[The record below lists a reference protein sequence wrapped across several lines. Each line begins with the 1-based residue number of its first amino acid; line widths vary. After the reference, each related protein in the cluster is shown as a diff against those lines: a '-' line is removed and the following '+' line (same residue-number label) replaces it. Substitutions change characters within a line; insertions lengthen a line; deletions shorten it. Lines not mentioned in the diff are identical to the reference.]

1 MTNAPDLNDLMA
13 QLIALRDVH
22 GGPMGQERGLPPVER
37 WNPPI
42 CADIGMQIRTDGS
55 WWHAGARITRQPL
68 IDLFATVLRK
78 DDDGQT
84 WLVTPGEKIIV
95 HVQDAHFLGTRVD
108 AVETSRGHSIAL
120 TTNVG
125 DLVVIGP
132 EHPLRVVI
140 DPDTGEPRPYVR
152 IRGNLEARVLR
163 APFYELVELARENK
177 GRFEITSQGMA
188 FSLGYSEGQSA

>member
-1 MTNAPDLNDLMA
+1 MTIAPDLNDLMA

-22 GGPMGQERGLPPVER
+22 SHERGLPPVEL
-37 WNPPI
+37 WNPPV
-42 CADIGMQIRTDGS
+42 CADIGMEIRTDGS
-55 WWHAGARITRQPL
+55 WWHEGARITRQPL

-78 DDDGQT
+78 DADGQT

-108 AVETSRGHSIAL
+108 QVETSLGTAIAL

-125 DLVVIGP
+125 DLVAIGP

-140 DPDTGEPRPYVR
+140 DAETGAPRPYVTV
-152 IRGNLEARVLR
+152 RGHLEARILR
-163 APFYELVELARENK
+163 APFYELVSLGHERD
-177 GRFEITSQGMA
+177 GQFEIISQGVA
-188 FSLGYSEGQSA
+188 YPLGALEGPSI

>member
-1 MTNAPDLNDLMA
+1 MTFSPDLNDLMA

-22 GGPMGQERGLPPVER
+22 DHERGMPPVER

-42 CADIGMQIRTDGS
+42 CADIGMEIRTDGS
-55 WWHAGARITRQPL
+55 WWHEGSRITRQP
-68 IDLFATVLRK
+68 IVDLFATVLRK

-108 AVETSRGHSIAL
+108 HVETSLGPSFAL

-132 EHPLRVVI
+132 SHPLRIVI
-140 DPDTGEPRPYVR
+140 EPATGEPRPYVT
-152 IRGNLEARVLR
+152 IRGRLEARILR
-163 APFYELVELARENK
+163 APFYELVEWSRERK
-177 GRFEITSQGMA
+177 GRYEIVSQGVA
-188 FSLGYSEGQSA
+188 FVLGNVEGQVA

>member
-1 MTNAPDLNDLMA
+1 MSSAPDLNDLMS

-22 GGPMGQERGLPPVER
+22 SQERGLPPVEL
-37 WNPPI
+37 WNPPV
-42 CADIGMQIRTDGS
+42 CADIGMEIRTDGS
-55 WWHAGARITRQPL
+55 WWHEGARITRQPL

-78 DDDGQT
+78 DADGQT

-108 AVETSRGHSIAL
+108 QVETSLGTAIAL

-125 DLVVIGP
+125 DLVAIGP

-140 DPDTGEPRPYVR
+140 DAETGAPRPYVMV
-152 IRGNLEARVLR
+152 RGRLEARILR
-163 APFYELVELARENK
+163 APFYELVSLGHERD
-177 GRFEITSQGMA
+177 GQFEIISQGVA
-188 FSLGYSEGQSA
+188 YPLGALEGPSV

>member
-22 GGPMGQERGLPPVER
+22 NHERGMPPVER

-42 CADIGMQIRTDGS
+42 CADIGMEIRVDGS
-55 WWHAGARITRQPL
+55 WWHEGGRILRQPI

-78 DDDGQT
+78 DEDGQT

-95 HVQDAHFLGTRVD
+95 HVQDAHFLATRVD
-108 AVETSRGHSIAL
+108 QIDTALGGAVAI

-125 DLVVIGP
+125 DLAVIGP
-132 EHPLRVVI
+132 QHPLRVVI
-140 DPDTGEPRPYVR
+140 DAKTGEPRPYVTV
-152 IRGNLEARVLR
+152 RGRLEARLLR
-163 APFYELVELARENK
+163 APFYELVSWGRERD
-177 GRFEITSQGMA
+177 GVLEIVSQGVA
-188 FSLGYSEGQSA
+188 YPLGHLEGHAV

>member
-1 MTNAPDLNDLMA
+1 MPTAPDLNDLMS

-22 GGPMGQERGLPPVER
+22 SNERGLPPVEL
-37 WNPPI
+37 WNPPV
-42 CADIGMQIRTDGS
+42 CADIGMEIRTDGS
-55 WWHAGARITRQPL
+55 WWHEGARITRQPL

-78 DDDGQT
+78 DADGQT

-108 AVETSRGHSIAL
+108 QVETSLGTAIAL

-125 DLVVIGP
+125 DLVAIGP

-140 DPDTGEPRPYVR
+140 DAETGAPRPYVTV
-152 IRGNLEARVLR
+152 RGHLEARILR
-163 APFYELVELARENK
+163 APFYELVGLSQERD
-177 GRFEITSQGMA
+177 GQFEIISQGVA
-188 FSLGYSEGQSA
+188 YPLGALEGPSI

>member
-1 MTNAPDLNDLMA
+1 MSSAPDLNDLMS

-22 GGPMGQERGLPPVER
+22 SHERGLPPVEL
-37 WNPPI
+37 WNPPV
-42 CADIGMQIRTDGS
+42 CADIGMEIRTDGS
-55 WWHAGARITRQPL
+55 WWHEGARIVRQPL

-78 DDDGQT
+78 DADGQT

-108 AVETSRGHSIAL
+108 QVETSLGTAIAL

-125 DLVVIGP
+125 DLVAIGP

-140 DPDTGEPRPYVR
+140 DADTGAPRPYVTV
-152 IRGNLEARVLR
+152 RGYLEARILR
-163 APFYELVELARENK
+163 APFYELVSLGQERD
-177 GRFEITSQGMA
+177 GQFEIISQGVA
-188 FSLGYSEGQSA
+188 YPLGALEGPSI

>member
-1 MTNAPDLNDLMA
+1 MATAPDLNDLMS

-22 GGPMGQERGLPPVER
+22 PHERGLPPVEL

-55 WWHAGARITRQPL
+55 WWHEGARITRQPL

-78 DDDGQT
+78 DEDGQT

-95 HVQDAHFLGTRVD
+95 HVQDAHFLGIRVD
-108 AVETSRGHSIAL
+108 QVETSLGQAIAL

-125 DLVVIGP
+125 DLVAIGP
-132 EHPLRVVI
+132 AHPLRVEI
-140 DPDTGEPRPYVR
+140 HPITGEPRPYVT
-152 IRGNLEARVLR
+152 IRGRLEARVLR
-163 APFYELVELARENK
+163 APFYEIVSLGQERD
-177 GRFEITSQGMA
+177 GRIEVVSQGVA
-188 FSLGYSEGQSA
+188 YGLGDIEGEPA

>member
-1 MTNAPDLNDLMA
+1 MTQSPDLNDLMA

-22 GGPMGQERGLPPVER
+22 THERGMPPVER

-55 WWHAGARITRQPL
+55 WWHEGSRILRQPI

-78 DDDGQT
+78 DEDGQT

-95 HVQDAHFLGTRVD
+95 HVQDAHFLATRIDQVD
-108 AVETSRGHSIAL
+108 TSLGPAIAV

-125 DLVVIGP
+125 DLAVIGP
-132 EHPLRVVI
+132 SHPLRVVI
-140 DPDTGEPRPYVR
+140 DAHTGEPRPYVT
-152 IRGNLEARVLR
+152 IRGRLEARILR
-163 APFYELVELARENK
+163 APFYELVSLGYENG
-177 GRFEITSQGMA
+177 GRFEIVSQGVTFA
-188 FSLGYSEGQSA
+188 LGDLEGQSV

>member
-1 MTNAPDLNDLMA
+1 MPTAPDLNDLMS

-22 GGPMGQERGLPPVER
+22 SNERGLPPVEL
-37 WNPPI
+37 WNPPV
-42 CADIGMQIRTDGS
+42 CADIGMEIRTDGS
-55 WWHAGARITRQPL
+55 WWHEGARITRQPL

-78 DDDGQT
+78 DADGQT

-108 AVETSRGHSIAL
+108 QVETSLGTAIAL

-125 DLVVIGP
+125 DLVAIGP

-140 DPDTGEPRPYVR
+140 DAETGAPRPYVTV
-152 IRGNLEARVLR
+152 RGHLEARILR
-163 APFYELVELARENK
+163 APFYELVGLSQERD
-177 GRFEITSQGMA
+177 GQFEIISQGVA
-188 FSLGYSEGQSA
+188 YPLGALEGPSV

>member
-1 MTNAPDLNDLMA
+1 MTQPPDLNDLMA

-22 GGPMGQERGLPPVER
+22 DQERGPPPVER

-42 CADIGMQIRTDGS
+42 CADIGMEIRTDGS
-55 WWHAGARITRQPL
+55 WWHEGSKITRQPL

-108 AVETSRGHSIAL
+108 QVETTSGLGIAL

-125 DLVVIGP
+125 DLVVIGSN
-132 EHPLRVVI
+132 HPLRVTI
-140 DPDTGEPRPYVR
+140 CAETGEPRPYVR
-152 IRGNLEARVLR
+152 IRGRLEARILR
-163 APFYELVELARENK
+163 APFYELIGWAYERE
-177 GRFEITSQGMA
+177 GQYEVRSQGVA
-188 FSLGYSEGQSA
+188 FALGPLEDHTA